1 MLNLLLSRKQLK
13 MPCSLL
19 NQAPWSVIQQ
29 VLYLTF
35 DSLWGKKQKKTNLSC
50 FWFFFSSSS
59 SSQHCNYI
67 SALQGSSQASN
78 RQLQSDFKGM
88 NVNYELARDNIWP
101 PSTTWRQAPV
111 TLMLET
117 ELKAELAEKPRKDA
131 EEETLDFNPVSV
143 GWTSKELCNLHILS
157 L

>member
-35 DSLWGKKQKKTNLSC
+35 DSVGEKKKDKPKLLLI
-50 FWFFFSSSS
+50 FFSSSS

-67 SALQGSSQASN
+67 SALQGCSQASN

-88 NVNYELARDNIWP
+88 NVNYELARDNI
-101 PSTTWRQAPV
+101 
-111 TLMLET
+111 
-117 ELKAELAEKPRKDA
+117 
-131 EEETLDFNPVSV
+131 
-143 GWTSKELCNLHILS
+143 
-157 L
+157 